1 MERLIPDFT
10 SAFRTNL
17 QIPPKLSVAKLGNI
31 DVKQGKLSGTTKD
44 VIKFAKALINRIS
57 DPEKTLDTVFN
68 ELDSD
73 VFKMLTT
80 HNYLVEAAK
89 PFASD
94 IFDAN
99 KITVGVA
106 TQEPKPTK
114 PIYYT
119 KDGKTYIVKEE
130 FLKLITVL
138 SKVETKGFMASLFKT
153 IGKLLPFKS
162 SGDDEYKM
170 IYDKLPEPAKE
181 HLKKLG
187 YTASSEAFR
196 SLVDYIKNSTAF
208 KIRCDENQFIDS
220 LVSGNDRIRLKQK
233 LEGLLKKLDLN
244 SEDEF
249 IKFQK
254 MVVETLTDQF
264 SLFSRFKQKVID
276 ELYKVGIPQIPL
288 IEADF
293 FEILNDKQHILDIKD
308 MKNAYADF
316 DYDNI

>member
-17 QIPPKLSVAKLGNI
+17 QIPPVTSVANLGNI

-44 VIKFAKALINRIS
+44 VIKFAKALIDRIS

-68 ELDSD
+68 ELDSE
-73 VFKMLTT
+73 VFKLLTT
-80 HNYLVEAAK
+80 YNYLVVATTL
-89 PFASD
+89 ASD
-94 IFDAN
+94 MFDAN
-99 KITVGVA
+99 KITVVDA

-119 KDGKTYIVKEE
+119 KDGKTYEVKKD
-130 FLKLITVL
+130 FLHLITVL
-138 SKVETKGFMASLFKT
+138 RKVETKGFMASLFKT

-162 SGDDEYKM
+162 SGDEEYKM

-181 HLKKLG
+181 HLTKLG

-196 SLVDYIKNSTAF
+196 SLVDYIKNSKAF

-254 MVVETLTDQF
+254 IVIETLSDHF